1 MTEIETR
8 DKSKVLPGA
17 GPFYF
22 EGNKVGILLIHGGG
36 GGTCA
41 DLKPLAKK
49 LHNMLGYTIYVPL
62 LPGYGTTP
70 EDLRNITINNWK
82 KTIDWEISRLIQKCD
97 KIIVGG
103 HSLGGVLTLI
113 FASNYSFDGIFT
125 ISAPIGIKRFAAKFV
140 PFLKIFVKFYP
151 LKWKKLKKETNGKW
165 VGYKK
170 LPLNVATKIQVLL
183 KEMKKILPKIKCPT
197 ILFQGRLDLDIKP
210 KSMDEIFNMISS
222 KNKRMVWLENS
233 DHSILDSPDHQ
244 RIFSELVKFISEI
257 CN

>member
-1 MTEIETR
+1 MRETINR
-8 DKSKVLPGA
+8 DTLKVLPGA

-22 EGNKVGILLIHGGG
+22 EGNNIGILMIHGGG

-41 DLKPLAKK
+41 DLKPLAEE
-49 LHNMLGYTIYVPL
+49 LHNTLGCTISVPL

-70 EDLRNITINNWK
+70 EDLKNITIDEWK
-82 KTIDWEISRLIQKCD
+82 KRIDREISHLFQNCD

-103 HSLGGVLTLI
+103 HSMGGVLTLI

-125 ISAPIGIKRFAAKFV
+125 ISTPIGIKRIAAKFV
-140 PFLKIFVKFYP
+140 PFFKIFVKFYP
-151 LKWKKLKKETNGKW
+151 LDWGKLKNETNGKW

-170 LPLNVATKIQVLL
+170 IPLNVATKIKTLL
-183 KEMKKILPKIKCPT
+183 KIMKRILPKIHCPA

-210 KSMDEIFNMISS
+210 KSMDDIFNRICS
-222 KNKRMVWLENS
+222 KNKRKVWLENNG
-233 DHSILDSPDHQ
+233 HPILDSPDHH

-257 CN
+257 